1 MANAK
6 ICSTLL
12 IKYARNVIIHSQT
25 EENISSNQAA
35 VPECPNRRR
44 IQRTQRGMGG
54 VCACVE
60 TAGDCEQD
68 KRRKKDDRKT
78 CGLYN
83 VG

>member
-1 MANAK
+1 MSKQEAYTAD
-6 ICSTLL
+6 S
-12 IKYARNVIIHSQT
+12 A
-25 EENISSNQAA
+25 
-35 VPECPNRRR
+35 
-44 IQRTQRGMGG
+44 GDGG
-54 VCACVE
+54 GGACAE

>member
-54 VCACVE
+54 GACAE